1 MHTPKG
7 SGTRRGG
14 AEDGITAVQAARRKK
29 EDDGANERDNHGGSA
44 RKLFSRENKG
54 GRRDKKNTPTSR
66 GKVYKDLGVEV
77 KRSTLNVVM
86 EGGPR
91 KWARAGAREEIID
104 AGEGLF
110 ATKRF
115 QKGEEILD
123 YRYIGG
129 KEVRG
134 DEVEWLTSEQ
144 FRRRYPPREG
154 MPEGEGTHVLR
165 SRGKKPT

>member
-1 MHTPKG
+1 
-7 SGTRRGG
+7 
-14 AEDGITAVQAARRKK
+14 
-29 EDDGANERDNHGGSA
+29 
-44 RKLFSRENKG
+44 
-54 GRRDKKNTPTSR
+54 
-66 GKVYKDLGVEV
+66 
-77 KRSTLNVVM
+77 M

-91 KWARAGAREEIID
+91 RWARAGAREEILD

-134 DEVEWLTSEQ
+134 DEVEWLTQEQ

-154 MPEGEGTHVLR
+154 MPEGGGTHVLR
-165 SRGKKPT
+165 SRGKKPIYYDTARTGGVGGKANTKKGECTAEFDPDMRMIATEVIEAGEEIFVEYGTGYSWEEATEEREGWEYVRSKRGREERKRSVGGLR